1 MSNEKKIKLPSNRN
15 FGIVFSMVFLLIS
28 VWPVLYGLEI
38 RIWSLLIS
46 IVFLILGILN
56 SNILKPLNIIWLKFG
71 VFLGNLLSPIVMMI
85 IFFFVVTPTSLILK
99 LFKKDILNLK
109 KNKDESYWIERSGKL
124 NDMKNQF

>member
-1 MSNEKKIKLPSNRN
+1 MNIEKKIKLPSNRN

-28 VWPVLYGLEI
+28 VWPVLNGLEI

-56 SNILKPLNIIWLKFG
+56 SNILKPLNIIWMKFG
-71 VFLGNLLSPIVMMI
+71 VFLGNFISPIVMMI
-85 IFFFVVTPTSLILK
+85 VFFFVITPTSLILK
-99 LFKKDILNLK
+99 LFRKDILNLK

-124 NDMKNQF
+124 NNMKNQF

>member
-1 MSNEKKIKLPSNRN
+1 MYIKKKIKLPSNRN
-15 FGIVFSMVFLLIS
+15 FGIVFSMIFLLIS

-71 VFLGNLLSPIVMMI
+71 VFLGNFISPIVMMI
-85 IFFFVVTPTSLILK
+85 IFFFVITPTSLILK
-99 LFKKDILNLK
+99 LLRKDILNLK

-124 NDMKNQF
+124 NNMKNQF

>member
-1 MSNEKKIKLPSNRN
+1 MYIKKKIKLPSNRN

-71 VFLGNLLSPIVMMI
+71 VFLGNFISPIVMMI
-85 IFFFVVTPTSLILK
+85 IFFFVITPTSLILK
-99 LFKKDILNLK
+99 LLRKDILNLK

-124 NDMKNQF
+124 NNMKNQF

>member
-85 IFFFVVTPTSLILK
+85 IFFFVITPTSLILK